1 MRFTNFQRV
10 QRLLA
15 GAATVVT
22 LSLAVTVKS
31 ERSCS
36 PGTVPRS
43 IPAAYYPYPLIPR
56 FATLIRNCNRTS
68 REPIAAKLK
77 ADSLT
82 TSGRY
87 CLRSEHWQPPV
98 ASRH

>member
-1 MRFTNFQRV
+1 MRSTNWQRV

-22 LSLAVTVKS
+22 LSLAVTVRV

-36 PGTVPRS
+36 PETAPRS
-43 IPAAYYPYPLIPR
+43 IPAAHYPYPLILR

-68 REPIAAKLK
+68 REPIAAEAL
-77 ADSLT
+77 
-82 TSGRY
+82 SG
-87 CLRSEHWQPPV
+87 
-98 ASRH
+98 